1 MIDWQIQSRSH
12 SCQECLRTFQD
23 QEKLHTLLLDERQG
37 YARKDVCEACWTGK
51 YAETAT
57 QRRGYVSH
65 WQGQYVPPPAAPVD
79 PIQKETAETLLRK
92 LVARNDPQHAG
103 ACFILAVMLERKRLL
118 RSKAQ
123 QVIEGNRVLL
133 YEQPKTGDLFTIPY
147 PDLRLDQLEAVQR
160 DVAHLLKGGPDGEG
174 VAEAAALTPGEPA
187 APPPETAP
195 ATEDNP
201 PPAPEGAG
209 ETPPATPA
217 G

>member
-12 SCQECLRTFQD
+12 SCQECQRTFQD

-37 YARKDVCEACWTGK
+37 YARMDVCDTCWTAQ

-57 QRRGYVSH
+57 QRRGYISH
-65 WQGQYVPPPAAPVD
+65 WQGQYHQPPPAPVD

-123 QVIEGNRVLL
+123 QVIDGNRVLL
-133 YEQPKTGDLFTIPY
+133 YEHPKTGDLFTIPY
-147 PDLRLDQLEAVQR
+147 PELRLDQLEAVQR

-174 VAEAAALTPGEPA
+174 VADAPATNPGEPPPANPDTPPADSA
-187 APPPETAP
+187 APEPVADPQ
-195 ATEDNP
+195 P
-201 PPAPEGAG
+201 PPAPSGG
-209 ETPPATPA
+209 
-217 G
+217 